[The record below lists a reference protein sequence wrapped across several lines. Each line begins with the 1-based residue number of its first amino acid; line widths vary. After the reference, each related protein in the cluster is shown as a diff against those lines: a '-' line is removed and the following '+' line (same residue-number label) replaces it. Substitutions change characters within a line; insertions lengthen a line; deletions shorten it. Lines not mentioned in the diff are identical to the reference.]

1 MKALNLIKSI
11 FKNINSCLNKLF
23 RFRSIGTALL
33 LTVVL
38 IIVLLSGTV
47 SLTAYIIAKDS
58 LINTSKELLLNKAH
72 DSGLIVDERIKNY
85 LISINSLGSLELL
98 SNVDNSWEEK
108 LDYLQMEKKR
118 LNLSNIGIATTDGYL
133 RLDNNKVV
141 DISDLWFFKQ
151 ANLGLPSFS
160 APFYREESGQVDI
173 AMAAPLKHDRKV
185 VGVIVAYKDAE
196 EFYEIA
202 QDIHIGETGYAY
214 IIDENIDVISHPTLA
229 INRENESTK
238 INFRDLIGKVD
249 RGSEKQ
255 INNILQEI
263 KEKNVGID
271 WYEQN
276 GEKVYIGYA
285 PVPSKGWTVLVHI
298 TEKEILSGLNRLNT
312 SLPAIVI
319 LALIFGIVLSY
330 FISKNLSKRIVN
342 ISSQTTSLAELDLS
356 FSIDKKIINREDE
369 IGIMAKSIQSV
380 INSIKSFAHEIQT
393 SSHSLSSSSMR
404 LAAITQESYASSNS
418 VAEAANSITS
428 KANIQ
433 LHEIIDVSNEMKNVN
448 HSFNFVLKQIKDVES
463 LSKKSHSNANKGKA
477 SIEEVI
483 VQMANIKDSSQKVRL
498 SLENINISSRE
509 MDEILLVIEEVA
521 EKTNL
526 LALNA
531 AIEAARA
538 GEYGRGFAVVAEEIR
553 LLADQTKSS
562 TNQINKLIKDNQD
575 IIDFA
580 NQNMEYSD
588 CEINKGVI
596 KVNETKIVFDEI
608 ATTIDS
614 VVEEIN
620 ESTVAIASVEDNL
633 HNAMNFM
640 IRAETITNEVTKEI
654 NGVSTATEEQMS
666 SMGEITSSTDS
677 LAELAESLKNLANK
691 IKLADN

>member
-11 FKNINSCLNKLF
+11 FKNINSWLNKLF

-118 LNLSNIGIATTDGYL
+118 LSLSNIGIATTDGYL

-229 INRENESTK
+229 INREDESTK

-249 RGSEKQ
+249 RSSEKQ

-633 HNAMNFM
+633 HNAMNSM

-654 NGVSTATEEQMS
+654 NGVSTVTEEQMS

>member
-1 MKALNLIKSI
+1 MKAPNLIKSI
-11 FKNINSCLNKLF
+11 FENMNSWFNKLF

-33 LTVVL
+33 LTVIL

-58 LINTSKELLLNKAH
+58 LINTSKELLFNKAH

-98 SNVDNSWEEK
+98 SNIDNSWEEK
-108 LDYLQMEKKR
+108 LDYLEMEKKR

-133 RLDNNKVV
+133 RMDNNNVI

-185 VGVIVAYKDAE
+185 IGVIVAYKDAE

-202 QDIHIGETGYAY
+202 QDIHIGETDYAY
-214 IIDENIDVISHPTLA
+214 IIDENIDIISHPTLA

-238 INFRDLIGKVD
+238 INFRDLLGKVD

-342 ISSQTTSLAELDLS
+342 ISNQTTSLAELDLS
-356 FSIDKKIINREDE
+356 FSIDKKVINRKDE

-380 INSIKSFAHEIQT
+380 INSIKSFAHEIQV
-393 SSHSLSSSSMR
+393 SSYSLSSSSIK

-418 VAEAANSITS
+418 VAEAANNITS

-433 LHEIIDVSNEMKNVN
+433 LHEIIDVSNEIKNVN
-448 HSFNFVLKQIKDVES
+448 HGFNFILKQIKDVEN

-483 VQMANIKDSSQKVRL
+483 VQMANIKDSSQKVRH

-588 CEINKGVI
+588 CEINKGI
-596 KVNETKIVFDEI
+596 TKVNETKIVFDQI

-620 ESTVAIASVEDNL
+620 ESTVAITSVEGNL
-633 HNAMNFM
+633 HSAMNSM
-640 IRAETITNEVTKEI
+640 VRAETIANEVTMEI
-654 NGVSTATEEQMS
+654 NSVSTATEEQMS

>member
-633 HNAMNFM
+633 HNAMNSM

-654 NGVSTATEEQMS
+654 NGVSTVTEEQMS

>member
-1 MKALNLIKSI
+1 LKALNLIKSI

-633 HNAMNFM
+633 HNAMNSM

-654 NGVSTATEEQMS
+654 NGVSTVTEEQMS